1 MKPEF
6 QSKLLGNFLLPHND
20 ERFIHINMMKEENN
34 KNAKY
39 KTDTA
44 ETLE

>member
-1 MKPEF
+1 MKQEF
-6 QSKLLGNFLLPHND
+6 QSKLLENFLPHND
-20 ERFIHINMMKEENN
+20 ERFIYINMMKEENN